1 MTTINDVLH
10 KAWRDCAELGILLDR
25 VDFRIVHTNI
35 GTLRNPDFID
45 TQVTDIDVSGKA
57 VKGFNVTESASHH
70 VSSANVANTGCDT
83 PHTVPKTADDYGAEI
98 RELHETIERLN
109 RQLDERRAALIKAD
123 SKIDLLTKH
132 GDRMKELLA
141 SARCIAHRKGRDT
154 AWCRFDRAIRDLGI
168 SSITALVYKLL
179 DGDLDV

>member
-45 TQVTDIDVSGKA
+45 TQVTDIDVSGKV

-154 AWCRFDRAIRDLGI
+154 AWCRFDRVIRDLGI